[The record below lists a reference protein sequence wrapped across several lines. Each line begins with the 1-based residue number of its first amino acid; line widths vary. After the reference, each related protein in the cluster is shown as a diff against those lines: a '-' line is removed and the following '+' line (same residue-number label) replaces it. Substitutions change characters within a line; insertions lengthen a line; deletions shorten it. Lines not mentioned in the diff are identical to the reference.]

1 MKRAISFLYKA
12 FFVNIF
18 LMLISM
24 NASAQTTNADK
35 IYNKINKIESQLKTL
50 ERGFYR
56 NNTPPLEERP
66 LILGQ
71 NDNSSV
77 EPRIANLEVHLN
89 ELNKKMKYMRI
100 DVLKLKKENDI
111 LRNRVSNLLDDI
123 VKEVEKQ
130 QDTELMGSNS
140 KPSISPT
147 TNVKE
152 TKPANLPTSDTKN
165 NNSDTLDKKRA
176 DNHTSGLSN
185 ALSAQT
191 FEEELQDRISNPA
204 NNPEKSYEMAFS
216 FIKSNNYDKA
226 IKSFDA
232 FIIDFPEHKLASNA
246 YYWMGESY
254 YAQKNFEKASIKFLK
269 GYNGFPQ
276 GRKAPDNLLKL
287 GMSLGQIGQKEN
299 ACKTFSKLSS
309 EFPNAPSA
317 IKQRLEL
324 ERYRLYCP

>member
-1 MKRAISFLYKA
+1 MKKDKLYLLKTISFNLCVLL
-12 FFVNIF
+12 FF
-18 LMLISM
+18 S
-24 NASAQTTNADK
+24 NANAQATNADQ
-35 IYNKINKIESQLKTL
+35 IFNKINKIESQLKTL

-56 NNTPPLEERP
+56 NNTPPGDERP

-71 NDNSSV
+71 DNISSV

-89 ELNKKMKYMRI
+89 NLNKKMKNMRI

-123 VKEVEKQ
+123 VKEVERQ
-130 QDTELMGSNS
+130 RDA
-140 KPSISPT
+140 
-147 TNVKE
+147 E
-152 TKPANLPTSDTKN
+152 TSGAFNNNTQTIKN
-165 NNSDTLDKKRA
+165 NNSTKINSNSNTVNSTVNIQDKSTTSEKV
-176 DNHTSGLSN
+176 TSGLSS

-191 FEEELQDRISNPA
+191 FEEELQDRISDSA
-204 NNPEKSYEMAFS
+204 NSPDNAYEIAFS
-216 FIKSNNYDKA
+216 FIKSNDYTRA
-226 IKSFDA
+226 IKSFES
-232 FIIDFPEHKLASNA
+232 FIIEFPKHKLASNA

-254 YAQKNFEKASIKFLK
+254 YAQKNFKEASIKFLK

-309 EFPNAPSA
+309 EFPNAPAA